1 MMSQTEKLNTKKPQA
16 TKSVCNRI
24 AIVFDFDDTL
34 APDTFDELVKFLGL
48 NVDEFRQQR
57 YEPLKDAGWDHVA
70 ARFYCLVQ
78 ESLRRKE
85 ISHKITKDYLI
96 QFGQQLQPFDGVTE
110 MFDRLYQ
117 IVHDTNPK
125 VELEFYI
132 ITGGFGEV
140 VRNTC
145 IAPYF
150 TKIWGCEFHYSDTGE
165 IYFLKRSISH
175 TEKTRYLMQIASGQD
190 RVDGDGRS
198 FAYRDVSEDELYVP
212 LSQMIYV
219 GDGASD
225 VPCFSVL
232 NDEGGIAIGVYKRDN
247 AQAWNQEVEVTEGQ
261 RVSNLAPAD
270 YREDSELMRSLIL
283 AVESLCKQI
292 SLRELS
298 VGE

>member
-1 MMSQTEKLNTKKPQA
+1 MAQLKDPHPKKPQA
-16 TKSVCNRI
+16 TKPVCNRI
-24 AIVFDFDDTL
+24 GIVFDFDDTL
-34 APDTFDELVKFLGL
+34 APDTFDELVKAAGL
-48 NVDEFRQQR
+48 KVDEFRQQR

-70 ARFYCLVQ
+70 ARFYCLIQ
-78 ESLRRKE
+78 ESQRRE
-85 ISHKITKDYLI
+85 GIQNKITQDYLI

-110 MFDRLYQ
+110 MFDRLHQ
-117 IVHDTNPK
+117 CVQNLNPK
-125 VELEFYI
+125 IELEFYM

-140 VRNTC
+140 VRHTC

-150 TKIWGCEFHYSDTGE
+150 TQIWGCEFHYSETGE
-165 IYFLKRSISH
+165 IEFLKRSISH

-190 RVDGDGRS
+190 QVDGDGRS
-198 FAYRDVSEDELYVP
+198 FAYRDVSEDQLHIP

-232 NDEGGIAIGVYKRDN
+232 NDEGGITIGVYKE
-247 AQAWNQEVEVTEGQ
+247 AQTWDEQIQVSESQ
-261 RVSNLAPAD
+261 RVTNLAEAD
-270 YREDSELMRSLIL
+270 YREDSELMRSLTL

-292 SLRELS
+292 TLRQLS

>member
-1 MMSQTEKLNTKKPQA
+1 MSQTGKLNAKKPQA

-24 AIVFDFDDTL
+24 ALVFDFDDTL
-34 APDTFDELVKFLGL
+34 APDTFDELVKALGL

-78 ESLRRKE
+78 ESQRQKE
-85 ISHKITKDYLI
+85 IQKKITKDYLI
-96 QFGQQLQPFDGVTE
+96 QFGQQLQPFNGVIE
-110 MFDRLYQ
+110 MFDHLRER
-117 IVHDTNPK
+117 VHNLNSK
-125 VELEFYI
+125 IELEFYM

-145 IAPYF
+145 IASYF
-150 TKIWGCEFHYSDTGE
+150 TQIWGCEFHYSETGE
-165 IYFLKRSISH
+165 IEFLKRSISH
-175 TEKTRYLMQIASGQD
+175 TEKTRYLMKIASGQNQ
-190 RVDGDGRS
+190 VDGDGRS
-198 FAYRDVSEDELYVP
+198 FAYRDVSESELYVP

-232 NDEGGIAIGVYKRDN
+232 NDKGGVAIGVYKGDTSE
-247 AQAWNQEVEVTEGQ
+247 AWSQQIEVSESQ
-261 RVSNLAPAD
+261 RVANLAPAD
-270 YREDSELMRSLIL
+270 YREDSELMRSLTL

-292 SLRELS
+292 SLRQLS